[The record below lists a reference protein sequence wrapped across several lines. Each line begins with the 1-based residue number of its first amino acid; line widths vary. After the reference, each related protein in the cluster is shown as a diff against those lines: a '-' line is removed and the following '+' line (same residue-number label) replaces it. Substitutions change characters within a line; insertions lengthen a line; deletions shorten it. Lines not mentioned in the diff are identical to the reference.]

1 MRTKSSVFFSR
12 LLGLIV
18 LLLSLQS
25 VISFADSVST
35 KTYRELTAIQELM
48 SSSEDQTGNL
58 KSAISRLEILLDNVS
73 EESLDEALTL
83 QTLGYALMA
92 DEQFEEAII
101 QLRKSLDTKK
111 LPQNVTFNVGY
122 MVAQLYAALGEFDNA
137 MIFDKDWFAE
147 LETPNPNQYIF
158 MANIYAQVKRY
169 QESVPYA
176 ETAIKNSDKPRET
189 WYQLLTANYFEL
201 RRFPDAAK
209 VLLEVI
215 ELWPEKTGYWE
226 QLASVY
232 MMMDNPSYALASL
245 KVAFENDL
253 IEKET
258 TIKSLF
264 QLAMIKEIPDHAAR
278 LVEKAMSNGIL
289 NRNEVYLDLIA
300 QAWVSAREIN
310 NAVETYSELSK
321 IVDHGEPLRK
331 MANLQIN
338 SSQWQEAEN
347 NLQEALSRKLEKP
360 GETWLLLGIAQSEL
374 GKFDSAR
381 TSLRKARAYQSV
393 ERSASS
399 WLRYS
404 QDMKRQ
410 AEWIS
415 NNR

>member
-1 MRTKSSVFFSR
+1 MRTKSSVFFSK
-12 LLGLIV
+12 LLALIV
-18 LLLSLQS
+18 LWLSLQS

-58 KSAISRLEILLDNVS
+58 KSAINRLEILLDNVS

-137 MIFDKDWFAE
+137 MIFATDWFAE

-201 RRFPDAAK
+201 RRYPDAAK

-381 TSLRKARAYQSV
+381 TSLRKASAYESV

>member
-1 MRTKSSVFFSR
+1 MRTKSSVFFSK
-12 LLGLIV
+12 LLALIV
-18 LLLSLQS
+18 LWLSLQS

-58 KSAISRLEILLDNVS
+58 KSAINRLEILLDNVS

-137 MIFDKDWFAE
+137 MIFATDWFAE

-201 RRFPDAAK
+201 RRFPEAAK

-245 KVAFENDL
+245 MVAFENDL
-253 IEKET
+253 IEKEA

-278 LVEKAMSNGIL
+278 LIEKAMSNGIL
-289 NRNEVYLDLIA
+289 NRNEVYLDLAA

-338 SSQWQEAEN
+338 SSQWQEAES

-381 TSLRKARAYQSV
+381 TSLRKASAYESV

>member
-1 MRTKSSVFFSR
+1 MRTKSSAFFLK

-18 LLLSLQS
+18 LLLSHQP

-48 SSSEDQTGNL
+48 SSGEDQTGNL
-58 KSAISRLEILLDNVS
+58 KSAINRLEILLDNVS

-245 KVAFENDL
+245 KVAFESDL
-253 IEKET
+253 IEKES

-321 IVDHGEPLRK
+321 IVDHGEPLRQ

>member
-1 MRTKSSVFFSR
+1 MRTKSSVFFSK
-12 LLGLIV
+12 LLALIV
-18 LLLSLQS
+18 LWLSLQS

-58 KSAISRLEILLDNVS
+58 KSAINRLEILLDNVS

-101 QLRKSLDTKK
+101 ELRKSLDTKK

-137 MIFDKDWFAE
+137 MIFATDWFAE

-201 RRFPDAAK
+201 RRYPDAAK

-278 LVEKAMSNGIL
+278 LIEKAMSNGIL
-289 NRNEVYLDLIA
+289 NRNEVYLDLAA

-347 NLQEALSRKLEKP
+347 NLQEALSRKLENP

-381 TSLRKARAYQSV
+381 TSLRKASAYESV

>member
-1 MRTKSSVFFSR
+1 MRTKSSVFFSK

-25 VISFADSVST
+25 AISFADSVST

-58 KSAISRLEILLDNVS
+58 KSAISRLKILLDNVS

-137 MIFDKDWFAE
+137 MIFAKDWFAE

-201 RRFPDAAK
+201 RRFPEAAK

-264 QLAMIKEIPDHAAR
+264 QLAMIKDCLLYTSPSPR
-278 LVEKAMSNGIL
+278 
-289 NRNEVYLDLIA
+289 DLSTSRMPS
-300 QAWVSAREIN
+300 SA
-310 NAVETYSELSK
+310 
-321 IVDHGEPLRK
+321 
-331 MANLQIN
+331 
-338 SSQWQEAEN
+338 
-347 NLQEALSRKLEKP
+347 
-360 GETWLLLGIAQSEL
+360 
-374 GKFDSAR
+374 
-381 TSLRKARAYQSV
+381 
-393 ERSASS
+393 
-399 WLRYS
+399 
-404 QDMKRQ
+404 
-410 AEWIS
+410 
-415 NNR
+415 

>member
-1 MRTKSSVFFSR
+1 MRTKNSVFFSK

-18 LLLSLQS
+18 LLLSHQP

-35 KTYRELTAIQELM
+35 KTYRELTAIQALM

-58 KSAISRLEILLDNVS
+58 KSAINRLEILLDNVS

-137 MIFDKDWFAE
+137 MIFATDWFAE

-201 RRFPDAAK
+201 RRFPEAAK

-278 LVEKAMSNGIL
+278 LIEKAMSNGIL

-381 TSLRKARAYQSV
+381 TSLRKARAYESV

>member
-1 MRTKSSVFFSR
+1 MRTKSSVFFSK
-12 LLGLIV
+12 LLALIV
-18 LLLSLQS
+18 LWLSLQS

-122 MVAQLYAALGEFDNA
+122 MVAQLYAALGEFDDA
-137 MIFDKDWFAE
+137 MIFAKDWFAK

-201 RRFPDAAK
+201 RRYPDAAK

-278 LVEKAMSNGIL
+278 LIEKAMSNGIL

-381 TSLRKARAYQSV
+381 TSLRKARAYESV

>member
-1 MRTKSSVFFSR
+1 MRTKSSVFCSN

-58 KSAISRLEILLDNVS
+58 KSAINRLEILLDNVS

-137 MIFDKDWFAE
+137 MIFAKDWFAE

-201 RRFPDAAK
+201 KRFPDAAK

-278 LVEKAMSNGIL
+278 LIEKAMSNGIL
-289 NRNEVYLDLIA
+289 NRNEVYLDLAA

-321 IVDHGEPLRK
+321 IVDHGLSLIHISEPTR
-331 MANLQIN
+331 
-338 SSQWQEAEN
+338 
-347 NLQEALSRKLEKP
+347 P
-360 GETWLLLGIAQSEL
+360 
-374 GKFDSAR
+374 
-381 TSLRKARAYQSV
+381 Y
-393 ERSASS
+393 
-399 WLRYS
+399 
-404 QDMKRQ
+404 
-410 AEWIS
+410 
-415 NNR
+415 

>member
-1 MRTKSSVFFSR
+1 MRTKSSVFFSK

-48 SSSEDQTGNL
+48 SSSEDHTGNL
-58 KSAISRLEILLDNVS
+58 KSAINRLEILLDNVS

-122 MVAQLYAALGEFDNA
+122 MVAQLYAALGELDNA
-137 MIFDKDWFAE
+137 MIFAKDLFAE

-201 RRFPDAAK
+201 KRFPDAAK

-278 LVEKAMSNGIL
+278 LIEKAMSNGIL
-289 NRNEVYLDLIA
+289 NRNEVYLDLAA

-381 TSLRKARAYQSV
+381 TSLRKARAYESV

>member
-1 MRTKSSVFFSR
+1 MRSKSSVFFSK

-58 KSAISRLEILLDNVS
+58 KSAINRLEILLDNVS
-73 EESLDEALTL
+73 VESLDEALTL
-83 QTLGYALMA
+83 QTLGYAFMA

-101 QLRKSLDTKK
+101 QLRKSLETKK

-137 MIFDKDWFAE
+137 MIFAKEWFAE

-232 MMMDNPSYALASL
+232 MMMDNPS
-245 KVAFENDL
+245 
-253 IEKET
+253 
-258 TIKSLF
+258 
-264 QLAMIKEIPDHAAR
+264 
-278 LVEKAMSNGIL
+278 
-289 NRNEVYLDLIA
+289 
-300 QAWVSAREIN
+300 
-310 NAVETYSELSK
+310 
-321 IVDHGEPLRK
+321 
-331 MANLQIN
+331 
-338 SSQWQEAEN
+338 
-347 NLQEALSRKLEKP
+347 
-360 GETWLLLGIAQSEL
+360 
-374 GKFDSAR
+374 
-381 TSLRKARAYQSV
+381 
-393 ERSASS
+393 
-399 WLRYS
+399 
-404 QDMKRQ
+404 
-410 AEWIS
+410 
-415 NNR
+415 

>member
-1 MRTKSSVFFSR
+1 MRTKSSVFFSK
-12 LLGLIV
+12 LLALIV

-137 MIFDKDWFAE
+137 MIFATDWFAE

-201 RRFPDAAK
+201 RRYPDAAK

-278 LVEKAMSNGIL
+278 LIEKAMSNGIL
-289 NRNEVYLDLIA
+289 NRNEVYLDLAA

-381 TSLRKARAYQSV
+381 TSLRKARAYESV

>member
-1 MRTKSSVFFSR
+1 
-12 LLGLIV
+12 
-18 LLLSLQS
+18 
-25 VISFADSVST
+25 
-35 KTYRELTAIQELM
+35 
-48 SSSEDQTGNL
+48 
-58 KSAISRLEILLDNVS
+58 
-73 EESLDEALTL
+73 
-83 QTLGYALMA
+83 
-92 DEQFEEAII
+92 
-101 QLRKSLDTKK
+101 
-111 LPQNVTFNVGY
+111 
-122 MVAQLYAALGEFDNA
+122 
-137 MIFDKDWFAE
+137 
-147 LETPNPNQYIF
+147 
-158 MANIYAQVKRY
+158 
-169 QESVPYA
+169 
-176 ETAIKNSDKPRET
+176 
-189 WYQLLTANYFEL
+189 
-201 RRFPDAAK
+201 
-209 VLLEVI
+209 
-215 ELWPEKTGYWE
+215 
-226 QLASVY
+226 

-278 LVEKAMSNGIL
+278 LIEKAMSNGIL
-289 NRNEVYLDLIA
+289 KRNEVYLELVA
-300 QAWVSAREIN
+300 QAWVSARELS

-381 TSLRKARAYQSV
+381 TSLRKAIAYESV

-410 AEWIS
+410 AEWVS

>member
-1 MRTKSSVFFSR
+1 MRTKSSVFFSK
-12 LLGLIV
+12 LLALIV
-18 LLLSLQS
+18 LWLSLQS

-58 KSAISRLEILLDNVS
+58 KSAINRLEILLDNVS

-137 MIFDKDWFAE
+137 MIFAKDWFAK

-201 RRFPDAAK
+201 RRFPEAAK

-381 TSLRKARAYQSV
+381 TSLRKARAYESV

>member
-1 MRTKSSVFFSR
+1 MRTKSSVFFSK
-12 LLGLIV
+12 LLALIV
-18 LLLSLQS
+18 LWLSLQS

-58 KSAISRLEILLDNVS
+58 KSAINRLESLLDNVS

-137 MIFDKDWFAE
+137 MIFAKDWFAE

-201 RRFPDAAK
+201 RRYPDAAK

-215 ELWPEKTGYWE
+215 ELGLRKQAIGNNS
-226 QLASVY
+226 LAS
-232 MMMDNPSYALASL
+232 
-245 KVAFENDL
+245 
-253 IEKET
+253 T
-258 TIKSLF
+258 
-264 QLAMIKEIPDHAAR
+264 
-278 LVEKAMSNGIL
+278 
-289 NRNEVYLDLIA
+289 
-300 QAWVSAREIN
+300 
-310 NAVETYSELSK
+310 
-321 IVDHGEPLRK
+321 
-331 MANLQIN
+331 
-338 SSQWQEAEN
+338 
-347 NLQEALSRKLEKP
+347 
-360 GETWLLLGIAQSEL
+360 
-374 GKFDSAR
+374 
-381 TSLRKARAYQSV
+381 
-393 ERSASS
+393 
-399 WLRYS
+399 
-404 QDMKRQ
+404 
-410 AEWIS
+410 
-415 NNR
+415 

>member
-1 MRTKSSVFFSR
+1 MRTKSSVFFSK
-12 LLGLIV
+12 LLALIV
-18 LLLSLQS
+18 LWLSLQS

-58 KSAISRLEILLDNVS
+58 KSAINRLEILLDNVS

-137 MIFDKDWFAE
+137 MIFATDWFAE

>member
-1 MRTKSSVFFSR
+1 MRSKSSVFFSK

-18 LLLSLQS
+18 LLLILQS

-58 KSAISRLEILLDNVS
+58 KSAINRLEILLDNVS

-92 DEQFEEAII
+92 DEQFAEAII
-101 QLRKSLDTKK
+101 QLRKSLETKK

-137 MIFDKDWFAE
+137 MIFAKEWFAE

-245 KVAFENDL
+245 KVAFANDL

-264 QLAMIKEIPDHAAR
+264 QLALIKEIPDHAAR
-278 LVEKAMSNGIL
+278 LIEKAMSNGLL
-289 NRNEVYLDLIA
+289 NRDEVYLDLVA
-300 QAWVSAREIN
+300 QAWVSARELN
-310 NAVETYSELSK
+310 NAVETYSELSE

-381 TSLRKARAYQSV
+381 TSLRKARAYESV

-410 AEWIS
+410 ADWIS

>member
-1 MRTKSSVFFSR
+1 MRSKSSVFFSK

-18 LLLSLQS
+18 LLLILQS

-58 KSAISRLEILLDNVS
+58 KSAINRLEILLDNVS
-73 EESLDEALTL
+73 VESLDEALTL

-92 DEQFEEAII
+92 DEQFAEAII

-137 MIFDKDWFAE
+137 MIFAQEWFAE

-176 ETAIKNSDKPRET
+176 ETAIKDSDKPRET

-245 KVAFENDL
+245 KVAFANDL

-264 QLAMIKEIPDHAAR
+264 QLALIKEIPDHAAR
-278 LVEKAMSNGIL
+278 LIEKAMSNGLL
-289 NRNEVYLDLIA
+289 NRDEVYLDLVA
-300 QAWVSAREIN
+300 QAWVSARELN
-310 NAVETYSELSK
+310 NAVETYSELSE

-381 TSLRKARAYQSV
+381 TSLRKARAYESV

-410 AEWIS
+410 ADWIS

>member
-1 MRTKSSVFFSR
+1 MRTKSSVFFSK
-12 LLGLIV
+12 LLALIV
-18 LLLSLQS
+18 LWLSLQS

-48 SSSEDQTGNL
+48 SSSEDQTVNL
-58 KSAISRLEILLDNVS
+58 KSAINRLEILLDNVS
-73 EESLDEALTL
+73 EQSLDEALTL

-137 MIFDKDWFAE
+137 MIFATDWFAE

-201 RRFPDAAK
+201 RRYPDAAK

-245 KVAFENDL
+245 KVAFESDL
-253 IEKET
+253 IEKES

-278 LVEKAMSNGIL
+278 LLEKAMSNGIL
-289 NRNEVYLDLIA
+289 NRNEVYLDLTA

-381 TSLRKARAYQSV
+381 TSLRKARAYESV

>member
-1 MRTKSSVFFSR
+1 MRTKLSVLPKYLIGCIVFFISSYSD
-12 LLGLIV
+12 
-18 LLLSLQS
+18 LSY
-25 VISFADSVST
+25 ADSVST
-35 KTYRELTAIQELM
+35 KTYRELTEIQELM
-48 SSSEDQTGNL
+48 SSDEDQSNNL
-58 KSAISRLEILLDNVS
+58 KIAINRLKVLLDNVS
-73 EESLDEALTL
+73 ENSLDEALTL

-92 DEQFEEAII
+92 DEQFENAII
-101 QLRKSLDTKK
+101 QLRKSLETKK
-111 LPQNVTFNVGY
+111 LPQNVTFNIGY

-137 MIFDKDWFAE
+137 MIFAKDWFQE
-147 LETPNPNQYIF
+147 LEDPNPNQYIF

-169 QESVPYA
+169 AESVPYA
-176 ETAIKNSDKPRET
+176 ETAIENVDKPRET
-189 WYQLLTANYFEL
+189 WFQLLTANYFEL
-201 RRFPDAAK
+201 RRYPDAART
-209 VLLEVI
+209 LLEVVD
-215 ELWPEKTGYWE
+215 LWPSKSGYWE

-232 MMMDNPSYALASL
+232 MMMDSPPEALAAL
-245 KVAFENDL
+245 KVAFDTGL

-264 QLAMIKEIPDHAAR
+264 QLAMMQDIPDHAAR
-278 LVEKAMSNGIL
+278 LIENAMDRGLID
-289 NRNEVYLDLIA
+289 RNEIYLDLIA
-300 QAWVSAREIN
+300 RAWVSAREVK
-310 NAVETYSELSK
+310 NAVETYSELSN

-338 SSQWQEAEN
+338 SSQWKQAEN
-347 NLQEALSRKLEKP
+347 NLQKALTRKLEKP

-381 TSLRKARAYQSV
+381 SSLRKASAYESV

-415 NNR
+415 KNR

>member
-1 MRTKSSVFFSR
+1 MFFSK

-18 LLLSLQS
+18 LLLSHQP

-58 KSAISRLEILLDNVS
+58 KSAINRLEILLDNVS

-137 MIFDKDWFAE
+137 MIFATDWFAE

-201 RRFPDAAK
+201 RRYPDAAK

-278 LVEKAMSNGIL
+278 LIEKAMSNGIL
-289 NRNEVYLDLIA
+289 NRNEVYLDLAA

-381 TSLRKARAYQSV
+381 TSLRKARAYESV

>member
-1 MRTKSSVFFSR
+1 MRTKSSVFFSK
-12 LLGLIV
+12 LLALIV
-18 LLLSLQS
+18 LWLSLQS

-122 MVAQLYAALGEFDNA
+122 MVAQLYAALGEFDDA
-137 MIFDKDWFAE
+137 MIFAKDWFAK

-201 RRFPDAAK
+201 RRYPDAAK

-381 TSLRKARAYQSV
+381 TSLRKASAYESV

-410 AEWIS
+410 SEWIS